1 MPGRCVRCGDSVYF
15 AEEVRCQG
23 LVWHSTCLRCENCKK
38 LLDSC
43 SLRDGDGNVYC
54 SICYRKFKQF
64 SGSQTREGE
73 LSNTTTRTRFS
84 TPPPAR
90 GLNDQ
95 SKEWISPRQS
105 KSTGKLLNNQNFQYI
120 KSKETFHNNNN
131 RSDKDLKRTPT
142 KYANSAKD
150 VKNSPRRINTFK
162 HVVQGSSSI
171 NHNLDDLRCK
181 VPVSFKLLTHPNK
194 SPTTGSFK
202 PQHPS
207 EMSTKKPYCVTSP
220 NQEPQRAL
228 RKAFNFSKY
237 LSTPAD
243 RGRKDNLIHSN
254 KFKASAQIALLS
266 KSNNPVVNINTSLDF
281 CQKCNKQVYQA
292 ERIRAAGGT
301 WHVSCFTC
309 YSCQRRLDS
318 GRLCERGG
326 HVFCSHCYHRNF
338 GPRGTGYGIGANY
351 QT

>member
-1 MPGRCVRCGDSVYF
+1 MR
-15 AEEVRCQG
+15 
-23 LVWHSTCLRCENCKK
+23 
-38 LLDSC
+38 
-43 SLRDGDGNVYC
+43 
-54 SICYRKFKQF
+54 
-64 SGSQTREGE
+64 
-73 LSNTTTRTRFS
+73 
-84 TPPPAR
+84 
-90 GLNDQ
+90 LNDQ
-95 SKEWISPRQS
+95 PKEWISPRQS
-105 KSTGKLLNNQNFQYI
+105 KSTGKLLNNQNYQYI

-131 RSDKDLKRTPT
+131 RSDKELKRTPT

-194 SPTTGSFK
+194 SPTGSFQ

-207 EMSTKKPYCVTSP
+207 EMSTKKPYWVSSP

-228 RKAFNFSKY
+228 RKAFNFSK
-237 LSTPAD
+237 SSAISRAD
-243 RGRKDNLIHSN
+243 KGRNNNIIHSN
-254 KFKASAQIALLS
+254 KFKASAQIPLLS
-266 KSNNPVVNINTSLDF
+266 KSNNPAANINTSLDL

-318 GRLCERGG
+318 GRLCERVG
-326 HVFCSHCYHRNF
+326 HVFCSHCYHKNF